1 MIENQSM
8 SKYIYVFDIE
18 KFKQWKM
25 KYEDISIECM
35 NIIIDNSNWIKL
47 DGRERQELR
56 DAGNPILLQW
66 CRRVDTEKGE

>member
-1 MIENQSM
+1 MN
-8 SKYIYVFDIE
+8 KYIYVFDIE

-35 NIIIDNSNWIKL
+35 NIIIDNSNWHKL

-66 CRRVDTEKGE
+66 CRRVAQEKENK